1 MVSTPILTVTRM
13 VMRRP
18 AQIAAVLAL
27 AVVVTGVTWNTRV
40 AAGADA
46 YGYVSQ
52 ADLWLRGDLHI
63 DQSFVAAVPW
73 PLARW
78 TFTPLGYRPEPVG
91 LRIVPVY
98 APGLP
103 MLMAA
108 AKALIGQCGLFLI
121 VPLSGGVLVFATYLI
136 GARIGR
142 PLVGVAA
149 SALVA
154 TSPAMLFM
162 MMAPMS
168 DVPAAAAWAVA
179 VASVLLDTMAGA
191 ALAGVASALAIL
203 IRPNLAPL
211 AALLAAWLVW
221 RHGVRPRALVFTL
234 CASIGAASVA
244 VVNARLYG
252 SPLASGYVD
261 FSTAFSFSYVLTNLN
276 HYLTWLASAETVF
289 ALAGLA
295 CLAVPAPLVWR
306 TRQSRDARILLA
318 LFAAVVWVSYLLYV
332 PYDAWWYLR
341 FLLPSWPMM
350 AIGTA
355 SLLASAWHRRPGLG
369 RPVAA
374 LALVAICAAHLVQAN
389 RRDTFN
395 VARGEAKYV
404 EVARV
409 VESLTSPDAVVIS
422 AVHSG
427 SLRYYA
433 GRLTLRWDYVD
444 PSWLD
449 RVVEWL
455 AAHGHHPY
463 LLLEEAEIGELRTKH
478 GRVSAVGR
486 LDWQPLV
493 SFRGGAVR
501 FYDAAERSRT
511 TPAVEQTPSG
521 AVRAC
526 VPQRPF
532 PRLR

>member
-1 MVSTPILTVTRM
+1 M
-13 VMRRP
+13 
-18 AQIAAVLAL
+18 LAL
-27 AVVVTGVTWNTRV
+27 AVVVTGFAWNTRV
-40 AAGADA
+40 AAGSDA

-63 DQSFVAAVPW
+63 DQSFGAAVPW

-91 LRIVPVY
+91 FRIVPVY

-103 MLMAA
+103 MLMAI
-108 AKALIGQCGLFLI
+108 AKAVIGQCGLFLI
-121 VPLSGGVLVFATYLI
+121 VPLSGGVLVFATFLI
-136 GARIGR
+136 GTRIGR

-154 TSPAMLFM
+154 TSPAVLYML
-162 MMAPMS
+162 MAPMS

-179 VASVLLDTMAGA
+179 VASVLLNTMAGA
-191 ALAGVASALAIL
+191 AVAGLASALAIL

-211 AALLAAWLVW
+211 AALLAAWMVW
-221 RHGVRPRALVFTL
+221 RQGARSRALVFTL
-234 CASIGAASVA
+234 VASIGAVGVA

-252 SPLASGYVD
+252 SPLASGYGD
-261 FSTAFSFSYVLTNLN
+261 LSTAFSFSYVLPNLN

-289 ALAGLA
+289 ATAGLVS
-295 CLAVPAPLVWR
+295 LAVPSPLVWR
-306 TRQSRDARILLA
+306 TSQSSDARILLA
-318 LFAAVVWVSYLLYV
+318 LFAAAVWASYLLYV
-332 PYDAWWYLR
+332 EYDAWWYLR

-355 SLLASAWHRRPGLG
+355 SFLASAWHCRRRVG

-374 LALVAICAAHLVQAN
+374 VVLVGICAAHLIQAN
-389 RRDTFN
+389 RRGTFDA
-395 VARGEAKYV
+395 ARGEAKYV
-404 EVARV
+404 EAARV
-409 VESLTSPDAVVIS
+409 VESLTLPDAVVIA

-463 LLLEEAEIGELRTKH
+463 LLLEEAEIAALRMKH
-478 GRVSAVGR
+478 APVSAVGR
-486 LDWQPLV
+486 LDWEPLV

-501 FYDAAERSRT
+501 FYDAAERGRAAPT
-511 TPAVEQTPSG
+511 VAQTPSH
-521 AVRAC
+521 AVTAC

-532 PRLR
+532 PRLH